1 MKKEQRATA
10 ADYALQAVC
19 VWRLSDRANLAA
31 KAQPEG
37 QARAKA
43 SSQLYRDTNK
53 LREAADTYMNTSDP
67 PS

>member
-1 MKKEQRATA
+1 MKKQGATA

-37 QARAKA
+37 KARIKEG
-43 SSQLYRDTNK
+43 SQLYRDTNK
-53 LREAADTYMNTSDP
+53 LREAADKYMNTSDP
-67 PS
+67 PA